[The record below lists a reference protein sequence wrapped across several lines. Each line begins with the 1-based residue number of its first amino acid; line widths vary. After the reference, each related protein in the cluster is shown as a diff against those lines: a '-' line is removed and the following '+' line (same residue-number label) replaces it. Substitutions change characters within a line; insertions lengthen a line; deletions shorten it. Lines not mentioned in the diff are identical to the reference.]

1 MELLWQNGQVVLN
14 SQTHR
19 KPSLNPNDSTQ
30 KHDQPSLR
38 YSGSC
43 ANSSNLIQDE
53 ENVSWIQYPLEDPF
67 EKEFYSN
74 LFNELPPSDAKEVDK
89 PTKEDKLVKFG
100 ASDATHVTAN
110 PHQPNIKH
118 SIAPEFPRNSMPPPP
133 GFLFPESAQQNHDLG
148 GPVKVLNFSQLG
160 SSSGQYGGKESDG
173 LMQREVRECSVMTVG
188 SSHCDSNQVPND
200 GVGTSGVSAG
210 PVKGDFQKVIPQ
222 SENGKTETLE
232 PTVTSSSGGSGN
244 SFGRTCRQSTGV
256 NSQKRK
262 ERDAEVSEC
271 QSEVKLSFSLSCDI
285 LSVPHC

>member
-1 MELLWQNGQVVLN
+1 MSL
-14 SQTHR
+14 QTHINQI
-19 KPSLNPNDSTQ
+19 L
-30 KHDQPSLR
+30 
-38 YSGSC
+38 
-43 ANSSNLIQDE
+43 
-53 ENVSWIQYPLEDPF
+53 
-67 EKEFYSN
+67 
-74 LFNELPPSDAKEVDK
+74 
-89 PTKEDKLVKFG
+89 
-100 ASDATHVTAN
+100 
-110 PHQPNIKH
+110 
-118 SIAPEFPRNSMPPPP
+118 SIPP